1 MRVCCWVVV
10 LLGCSCGALEA
21 PHRAGAAAGSAAA
34 GQLLLDSFA
43 CEVPAVA
50 ATSCERATTLSE
62 WQALRQRL
70 GGAIAT
76 LPDAWCDFD
85 AEAVVAV
92 ATAVAAVRPGFVCA
106 LAEEEGVD
114 VLTLNQDLTAAG
126 GFRSWGIVV
135 KTTRRPAQLAVVLRR
150 NGPGSTTGERTL
162 RVFAGP

>member
-1 MRVCCWVVV
+1 MRVCCQVVA
-10 LLGCSCGALEA
+10 LLGCACGALET

-34 GQLLLDSFA
+34 GLLLDSFA

-62 WQALRQRL
+62 WKTLRQRL
-70 GGAIAT
+70 GGAIAM

-92 ATAVAAVRPGFVCA
+92 ATAVAAVGPGFGCA

-114 VLTLNQDLTAAG
+114 VVTLTQDLLPAG
-126 GFRSWGIVV
+126 GSRSWGIVV
-135 KTTRRPAQLAVVLRR
+135 KTTRRPAQVAVVLRR
-150 NGPGSTTGERTL
+150 NGPGSETAEQTL